1 MPSLVKLQTKESLID
16 VMEAYQT
23 VSKLSE
29 GELETLEILSNHKT
43 KDLIFQS
50 ISESK
55 NNEIHSIKSLL

>member
-1 MPSLVKLQTKESLID
+1 MSSLANLQTKESLVD
-16 VMEAYQT
+16 VIEAYQT

-29 GELETLEILSNHKT
+29 SELETLELLSNQKT

-55 NNEIHSIKSLL
+55 NNEIHSIQSLL

>member
-1 MPSLVKLQTKESLID
+1 MSSLANLQTKEAFADIL
-16 VMEAYQT
+16 EAYQT

-29 GELETLEILSNHKT
+29 GELETLEILSSHKT

-55 NNEIHSIKSLL
+55 NNEVHSIESIL

>member
-1 MPSLVKLQTKESLID
+1 MSSLANLQTKEAFADIL
-16 VMEAYQT
+16 EAYQT

-29 GELETLEILSNHKT
+29 GELETLEILSSRKT

-55 NNEIHSIKSLL
+55 NNEVHSIESIL